1 MDKVKDVLGTA
12 GSGKY
17 LYQAGRA
24 FAGLETTTR
33 LTAGLDIASG
43 AVGMGSANG
52 VSGVAKAASTGAK
65 GLVGA
70 AKISDAG
77 KIAGY
82 ASKAAPVLA
91 KGSAVLGGVLGG
103 IEMGQGVYN
112 LSQGNKEKGTEQLV
126 SGGCDVVTAGA
137 LYVAATSSAT
147 VVGLPVA
154 GVALAVA
161 GVAQAGKYAY
171 KYREE
176 IGDAAKWAGNK
187 ISDGAHWA
195 GDKISDGAGAVK
207 KGVQAGADF
216 VGDKVGD
223 GVSAVKKGVK
233 AGADFV
239 GDKVGDGVDAVK
251 AGARAV
257 GEKVGDKVADKVED
271 VKDVGKA
278 AGKVLAG
285 GARRLKGLFD

>member
-1 MDKVKDVLGTA
+1 MDKVKDVLGAA

-33 LTAGLDIASG
+33 LTAGLDMASG
-43 AVGMGSANG
+43 AVGLGSANN
-52 VSGVAKAASTGAK
+52 VAGVARSASTAAK
-65 GLVGA
+65 GVVGA
-70 AKISDAG
+70 AKISDAA

-82 ASKAAPVLA
+82 ASKAAPILA

-103 IEMGQGVYN
+103 VEIGQGIHN
-112 LSQGNKEKGTEQLV
+112 LSKGNQEKGTEQVV
-126 SGGCDVVTAGA
+126 SGSCDVVTAGA

-176 IGDAAKWAGNK
+176 IGDAARWAGNK

-207 KGVQAGADF
+207 KGVQAGASF

-223 GVSAVKKGVK
+223 GVDAVKKGVK

-239 GDKVGDGVDAVK
+239 GDKVGAGVDTVK
-251 AGARAV
+251 SGARAV
-257 GEKVGDKVADKVED
+257 GEKVADKVDD
-271 VKDVGKA
+271 VKDVGQA
-278 AGKVLAG
+278 AGRVLAG

>member
-33 LTAGLDIASG
+33 LTAGLDMASG
-43 AVGMGSANG
+43 AVGLGSANNAG
-52 VSGVAKAASTGAK
+52 GVAKAASTAAK
-65 GLVGA
+65 GVVGA

-82 ASKAAPVLA
+82 ASKAAPILA

-103 IEMGQGVYN
+103 IEIGQGIHS
-112 LSQGNKEKGTEQLV
+112 LSQGNKEKGTEQVV
-126 SGGCDVVTAGA
+126 SGSCDVVTAGA

-207 KGVQAGADF
+207 NGVQAGASFVGDKVGDGVNAVKKGVQAGADF

-223 GVSAVKKGVK
+223 GVNAVRS
-233 AGADFV
+233 
-239 GDKVGDGVDAVK
+239 
-251 AGARAV
+251 GARA
-257 GEKVGDKVADKVED
+257 VGDKVADKVDD